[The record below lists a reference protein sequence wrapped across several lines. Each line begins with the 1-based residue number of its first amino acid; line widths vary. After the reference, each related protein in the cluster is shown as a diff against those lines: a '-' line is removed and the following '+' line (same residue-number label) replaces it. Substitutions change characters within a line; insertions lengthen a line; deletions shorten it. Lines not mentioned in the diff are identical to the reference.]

1 MLSPLYWTKLRE
13 LPLGELAMA
22 GQPENAKQLFMDGRY
37 GQQNNRSRHITIALH
52 STPGVRFVYI
62 PGVAGPAR
70 ESPGV
75 KRIHAMSSTTKRTLI
90 IGGCAAIALAVLLP
104 VVVHDDR
111 GFQHE
116 YCINNLRQIYAAK
129 QMWSEERHAMTND
142 TPTWDDLRDYL
153 KPMPWKCP
161 NGGTYTIGRVGAP
174 DPSQ

>member
-1 MLSPLYWTKLRE
+1 
-13 LPLGELAMA
+13 
-22 GQPENAKQLFMDGRY
+22 
-37 GQQNNRSRHITIALH
+37 
-52 STPGVRFVYI
+52 
-62 PGVAGPAR
+62 
-70 ESPGV
+70 
-75 KRIHAMSSTTKRTLI
+75 MSSTTKRTLI

-111 GFQHE
+111 GLQHE

-174 DPSQ
+174 AIPANDLAHNP